1 MEKMVGNTKLSL
13 VQGDI
18 TLQETEAIVNTANT
32 TLLENR
38 DSDCFIYA
46 VVIIISKHKLNL

>member
-1 MEKMVGNTKLSL
+1 MEKMAGKTKLSL